1 MREGDLYPELQHARI
16 EAYRVVIQ
24 RHYSASGDWLDS
36 QARYMTDQHSVP
48 GVRITMPES
57 DWEAI
62 MEIYRAHYHAQNRNP
77 GVRDAWE
84 QYRVMVGLT
93 A

>member
-1 MREGDLYPELQHARI
+1 MREGDFYPHLQHARI

-24 RHYSASGDWLDS
+24 RHYSPPGSWQDQ

-48 GVRITMPES
+48 GVKITMPES

-77 GVRDAWE
+77 GVQQAWE
-84 QYRVMVGLT
+84 QYQVMVSLT
-93 A
+93 R